1 MARAEILGNAIRARM
16 LAWQSRWPRVGDVRG
31 LGAML
36 AIELVRDPVTKE
48 PAPELAEA
56 VIDEALQRGV
66 LLLKAGVNGNCIRV
80 LCPLTTSEAE
90 LDDGLRAWD
99 EALAAVLG

>member
-1 MARAEILGNAIRARM
+1 MRGRRSSVTRCASRL
-16 LAWQSRWPRVGDVRG
+16 LAWQSRWSQIGDVRG
-31 LGAML
+31 LGAMIAL
-36 AIELVRDPVTKE
+36 ELVRDPISKE

-56 VIDEALQRGV
+56 VIHEALQRGL

-90 LDDGLRAWD
+90 LDDGLRAWED
-99 EALAAVLG
+99 ALGVVLG

>member
-1 MARAEILGNAIRARM
+1 MVS
-16 LAWQSRWPRVGDVRG
+16 WQSRWRQIGDVRG

-36 AIELVRDPVTKE
+36 AIELVEDPVSKE
-48 PAPELAEA
+48 PAPAITDA
-56 VIDEALQRGV
+56 VIEEAFQRGL

-90 LDDGLRAWD
+90 LDDGLRAWED
-99 EALAAVLG
+99 SLAAVVGQ